1 MKIMSR
7 RIAYIILAV
16 YAVTFT
22 ALSIWTKNY
31 DAIMWVLYTTWLM
44 WRLYQRT
51 IKIIETEN
59 ANSIL
64 LCEVDRLNRQL
75 EFADDIISLKEP
87 CDTIKVAEGKQEAYL
102 ANCSRLL
109 KENEQ
114 LRILNK
120 NLLHNQGKG
129 VKNYGRKKLQR

>member
-1 MKIMSR
+1 MSKKT
-7 RIAYIILAV
+7 AYIIIAV
-16 YAVTFT
+16 FAVTFT
-22 ALSIWTKNY
+22 ALSVWVKNY
-31 DAIMWVLYTTWLM
+31 DAIMWVLCTTWLL
-44 WRLYQRT
+44 WLLFQQT
-51 IKIIETEN
+51 TKVIETKK

-75 EFADDIISLKEP
+75 EFADSIIELAGP
-87 CDTIKVAEGKQEAYL
+87 CDTVREAEGKQEAYL

-114 LRILNK
+114 LRILNR

-129 VKNYGRKKLQR
+129 VKNYGRKKVQR

>member
-1 MKIMSR
+1 MSKR
-7 RIAYIILAV
+7 TAYIILTV

-22 ALSIWTKNY
+22 ALNVWVKNY
-31 DAIMWVLYTTWLM
+31 DAIMWVLCTTWLL
-44 WRLYQRT
+44 WLLYRQT
-51 IKIIETEN
+51 MKAIETKN

-64 LCEVDRLNRQL
+64 LCEMDRLNRQL
-75 EFADDIISLKEP
+75 EFADSIIELAGP
-87 CDTIKVAEGKQEAYL
+87 CDTVREAEGKQEAYL

-129 VKNYGRKKLQR
+129 VKNYGRKKVQR

>member
-1 MKIMSR
+1 MTKKTV
-7 RIAYIILAV
+7 YIILAV

-22 ALSIWTKNY
+22 ALNIWVKNY
-31 DAIMWVLYTTWLM
+31 DAIMWVLCTTWL
-44 WRLYQRT
+44 WWLLYRQT
-51 IKIIETEN
+51 MKAIETKD

-75 EFADDIISLKEP
+75 AFADDIIKLTEP
-87 CDTIKVAEGKQEAYL
+87 CDTIKAAEGKQEAYL

-114 LRILNK
+114 LKILNK
-120 NLLHNQGKG
+120 NLIENKFNGKANG
-129 VKNYGRKKLQR
+129 KRKS

>member
-1 MKIMSR
+1 MSKR
-7 RIAYIILAV
+7 TAYIIIAV

-22 ALSIWTKNY
+22 ASSIWTKNY

-44 WRLYQRT
+44 WRLYRQT
-51 IKIIETEN
+51 MKVMETKK

-75 EFADDIISLKEP
+75 EFADSIIELAGP
-87 CDTIKVAEGKQEAYL
+87 CDTVREAEGKQEAYL

-129 VKNYGRKKLQR
+129 VKNFCKKK

>member
-1 MKIMSR
+1 MKKR
-7 RIAYIILAV
+7 TAYIIIAV

-22 ALSIWTKNY
+22 ALNIWVKNY
-31 DAIMWVLYTTWLM
+31 DAIIWVLCTTWLL
-44 WRLYQRT
+44 WLLYRQT
-51 IKIIETEN
+51 MKVIEMKN

-75 EFADDIISLKEP
+75 EFADSIIELAEP

-114 LRILNK
+114 LRILNR

-129 VKNYGRKKLQR
+129 VKNYARKKLQR

>member
-1 MKIMSR
+1 MSKR
-7 RIAYIILAV
+7 TAYIILAV

-22 ALSIWTKNY
+22 ALNIWVKNY
-31 DAIMWVLYTTWLM
+31 DAILWILCTTWLL
-44 WRLYQRT
+44 WLLYRQT
-51 IKIIETEN
+51 EKVTETKK

-64 LCEVDRLNRQL
+64 LCEVDRLNKQL
-75 EFADDIISLKEP
+75 AFADDIISMKEP

-129 VKNYGRKKLQR
+129 VKNFCKKK

>member
-1 MKIMSR
+1 MSKKT
-7 RIAYIILAV
+7 AYIIIAV

-22 ALSIWTKNY
+22 ALNIWVKNY
-31 DAIMWVLYTTWLM
+31 DAIMWVLCTTWLL
-44 WRLYQRT
+44 WLLYQQT
-51 IKIIETEN
+51 MKVIETKN

-64 LCEVDRLNRQL
+64 LCEVDRLNSQL
-75 EFADDIISLKEP
+75 EFADSIIELAEP

-120 NLLHNQGKG
+120 NLLYNQVKG
-129 VKNYGRKKLQR
+129 VKNYGRKKVQR

>member
-1 MKIMSR
+1 MSKK
-7 RIAYIILAV
+7 IAYIIIAV

-22 ALSIWTKNY
+22 VLNIWVKNY
-31 DAIMWVLYTTWLM
+31 DAIMWALCTTWLL
-44 WRLYQRT
+44 WLLYRQT
-51 IKIIETEN
+51 IKVIETKK

-64 LCEVDRLNRQL
+64 LCEVDRLNKQL
-75 EFADDIISLKEP
+75 AFADDIISLKEP